1 MTHPTGQP
9 KRRTRRAAATAVVA
23 VALGTGAGI
32 ALAASAGTRDGG
44 FATVGSGLNGA
55 VNALAVQSDGRIVV
69 GGAFTAYDGTGR
81 SRIARLTT
89 TGALDASF
97 DPGSGLDG
105 PVEAVA
111 LRASGG
117 ILVAGTFSKADGQ
130 NRSGLAEFGPTGSLD
145 TGFDTGT
152 GTAGAAA
159 RAVLALPSGGA
170 MLGGAFT
177 TYGGVSQKG
186 IAEVRANGALETGWF
201 GYVDGPSPVVNAIV
215 RRSDEALIAGGAF
228 TLAQTTARGRIA
240 LFGTSGTVDAAWANG
255 SGFDGTVEALALQ
268 GDGKVVVGG
277 QFTAY
282 DGTSRPRIARLNA
295 DGSLDTT
302 FAPGA
307 GFDGT
312 VEALALQG
320 DGKVVV
326 GGQFTAYDGT
336 SRPRIA
342 RLNANGSLD
351 TTFAPGAGFDA
362 PVAAVAV
369 QADGGISVGG
379 SFTAFAG
386 AASPFVTRLLGTATA
401 DPSPAAPA
409 PPAVA
414 PPAPPA
420 SPAAPQPVV
429 GRDGVA
435 RAVRGSVTVRLPGTD
450 EFVSLDRGVPQELP
464 VGSQVDTRR
473 GAVSI
478 RIREGGAAGP
488 TRNVVVSRGVFTF
501 QQNVRR
507 GKPTLTD
514 IRLSQPLACGASR
527 KEAAKKRRARVPRT
541 RSRTVRVS
549 VAKTKQRRKRGVVR
563 TRSRYITGTARGT
576 SWSASDTCRYSR
588 VKVFRGVVGVRNLVT
603 RRTVTV
609 RAKRTYIVRK
619 R

>member
-9 KRRTRRAAATAVVA
+9 KRRTRRAAATAAVA

-32 ALAASAGTRDGG
+32 ALAASAGTRDSG
-44 FATVGSGLNGA
+44 FAIVGSGLNGA

-89 TGALDASF
+89 TGALDTSF

-130 NRSGLAEFGPTGSLD
+130 NRGGLAEFGPTGSLD

-177 TYGGVSQKG
+177 TYSGVSQKG
-186 IAEVRANGALETGWF
+186 IAKVRANGTLETGWF

-307 GFDGT
+307 GFD
-312 VEALALQG
+312 
-320 DGKVVV
+320 
-326 GGQFTAYDGT
+326 
-336 SRPRIA
+336 
-342 RLNANGSLD
+342 
-351 TTFAPGAGFDA
+351 A
-362 PVAAVAV
+362 PVAVVAV

-379 SFTAFAG
+379 SFAAFAG
-386 AASPFVTRLLGTATA
+386 AATPFVTRLLGTATA

-420 SPAAPQPVV
+420 APQPVV
-429 GRDGVA
+429 GREGVA
-435 RAVRGSVTVRLPGTD
+435 RAVRGSVTVRLPGTN

-478 RIREGGAAGP
+478 RIREGGTAGP

-501 QQNVRR
+501 QQNVRK

>member
-1 MTHPTGQP
+1 
-9 KRRTRRAAATAVVA
+9 
-23 VALGTGAGI
+23 
-32 ALAASAGTRDGG
+32 
-44 FATVGSGLNGA
+44 
-55 VNALAVQSDGRIVV
+55 

-89 TGALDASF
+89 TGALDTSF

-111 LRASGG
+111 LRASGD
-117 ILVAGTFSKADGQ
+117 ILVAGAFSKADGQ
-130 NRSGLAEFGPTGSLD
+130 NRTGLAEFGPTGSLD

-268 GDGKVVVGG
+268 
-277 QFTAY
+277 A
-282 DGTSRPRIARLNA
+282 
-295 DGSLDTT
+295 
-302 FAPGA
+302 
-307 GFDGT
+307 
-312 VEALALQG
+312 

-501 QQNVRR
+501 QQNVRK

>member
-44 FATVGSGLNGA
+44 FATAGSGLNGA

-89 TGALDASF
+89 TGALDTSF

-130 NRSGLAEFGPTGSLD
+130 NRGGLAEFGPTGSLD

-170 MLGGAFT
+170 MVGGAFT

-295 DGSLDTT
+295 
-302 FAPGA
+302 
-307 GFDGT
+307 
-312 VEALALQG
+312 
-320 DGKVVV
+320 
-326 GGQFTAYDGT
+326 
-336 SRPRIA
+336 
-342 RLNANGSLD
+342 NGSLD

-414 PPAPPA
+414 PPATPA

-507 GKPTLTD
+507 GKSTLTD

>member
-1 MTHPTGQP
+1 MTHPAGQP
-9 KRRTRRAAATAVVA
+9 KQRTRRAAAAAVAA

-44 FATVGSGLNGA
+44 FAPVGSGLNGA
-55 VNALAVQSDGRIVV
+55 VNAIAIQPDGRIVV

-89 TGALDASF
+89 TGALDSSF

-105 PVEAVA
+105 PVEGVA
-111 LRASGG
+111 LRTSGDV
-117 ILVAGTFSKADGQ
+117 LVAGGFSKADGQ
-130 NRSGLAEFGPTGSLD
+130 NRGGLAEFGPTGSLD
-145 TGFDTGT
+145 AGFDTGT
-152 GTAGAAA
+152 GTGGAAA

-170 MLGGAFT
+170 MLGGAFA
-177 TYGGVSQKG
+177 TYGGIGQTG
-186 IAEVRANGALETGWF
+186 IAEVRADGTLETGWF
-201 GYVDGPSPVVNAIV
+201 GYVDGPSPVVNAVV
-215 RRSDEALIAGGAF
+215 RRSDGAVIAGGAF

-240 LFGTSGTVDAAWANG
+240 LFDASGAVDA
-255 SGFDGTVEALALQ
+255 S
-268 GDGKVVVGG
+268 
-277 QFTAY
+277 
-282 DGTSRPRIARLNA
+282 
-295 DGSLDTT
+295 

-326 GGQFTAYDGT
+326 GGQFTSYDGT

-342 RLNANGSLD
+342 RLNADGSLD
-351 TTFAPGAGFDA
+351 TAFAPGAGFDGTVEA
-362 PVAAVAV
+362 LAL
-369 QADGGISVGG
+369 QGDGAITAGG
-379 SFTAFAG
+379 SFSAFAG
-386 AASPFVTRLLGTATA
+386 AATPFVTRLLGSATA
-401 DPSPAAPA
+401 DPAAPAQPAATPAAP
-409 PPAVA
+409 PA
-414 PPAPPA
+414 A
-420 SPAAPQPVV
+420 STAPQPVI

-450 EFVSLDRGVPQELP
+450 EFVSLERGVPQELP
-464 VGSQVDTRR
+464 VGSQVDTR
-473 GAVSI
+473 GGVVSI
-478 RIREGGAAGP
+478 RIREGGTAGP

-501 QQNVRR
+501 QQNVRKGR
-507 GKPTLTD
+507 PTLTD

-527 KEAAKKRRARVPRT
+527 QEAATGRRARVTRT

-609 RAKRTYIVRK
+609 RAKRTYVVRK

>member
-44 FATVGSGLNGA
+44 FAPVGSGLNGA

-89 TGALDASF
+89 TGALDSTF

-111 LRASGG
+111 PRASGD
-117 ILVAGTFSKADGQ
+117 ILVAGAFSKADGQ

-255 SGFDGTVEALALQ
+255 S
-268 GDGKVVVGG
+268 
-277 QFTAY
+277 
-282 DGTSRPRIARLNA
+282 
-295 DGSLDTT
+295 
-302 FAPGA
+302 

>member
-9 KRRTRRAAATAVVA
+9 KRRTRRAAATAAVA

-89 TGALDASF
+89 TGALDTSF

-130 NRSGLAEFGPTGSLD
+130 NRGGLAEFGPTGSLD

-177 TYGGVSQKG
+177 TYSGVSQKG
-186 IAEVRANGALETGWF
+186 IAKVRANGTLETGWF

-268 GDGKVVVGG
+268 ADGKVVVGG

-282 DGTSRPRIARLNA
+282 DGTSRSRIARLNA

-307 GFDGT
+307 GFD
-312 VEALALQG
+312 
-320 DGKVVV
+320 
-326 GGQFTAYDGT
+326 
-336 SRPRIA
+336 
-342 RLNANGSLD
+342 
-351 TTFAPGAGFDA
+351 A
-362 PVAAVAV
+362 PVAAVAM

-386 AASPFVTRLLGTATA
+386 AATPFVTRLLGTATA

-414 PPAPPA
+414 PPASPA
-420 SPAAPQPVV
+420 SPAAPQPAI

-478 RIREGGAAGP
+478 RIREGGTAGP

-501 QQNVRR
+501 QQNVRK

-514 IRLSQPLACGASR
+514 IRMSQPLACGASR

>member
-9 KRRTRRAAATAVVA
+9 KRRTRRAAAAVVVA

-44 FATVGSGLNGA
+44 FAPVGSGLNGA
-55 VNALAVQSDGRIVV
+55 VNALAVQPDGRIVV
-69 GGAFTAYDGTGR
+69 GGTFTAYDGTGR

-89 TGALDASF
+89 SGALDTSF

-105 PVEAVA
+105 PVETVA
-111 LRASGG
+111 LRASGD
-117 ILVAGTFSKADGQ
+117 ILVAGAFSKADGQ
-130 NRSGLAEFGPTGSLD
+130 NRGGLAEFGPMGSLD
-145 TGFDTGT
+145 MGFNTGT
-152 GTAGAAA
+152 GTAGAAS

-170 MLGGAFT
+170 MVGGAFT

-186 IAEVRANGALETGWF
+186 IAKVRADGTLETGWF
-201 GYVDGPSPVVNAIV
+201 GYVDGASPVVNALV
-215 RRSDEALIAGGAF
+215 RRSDEAVIAGGAF

-255 SGFDGTVEALALQ
+255 NGFDGTVEALALQ

-307 GFDGT
+307 GFD
-312 VEALALQG
+312 
-320 DGKVVV
+320 
-326 GGQFTAYDGT
+326 
-336 SRPRIA
+336 
-342 RLNANGSLD
+342 
-351 TTFAPGAGFDA
+351 A
-362 PVAAVAV
+362 PVAAVAM
-369 QADGGISVGG
+369 QADGSISVGG

-386 AASPFVTRLLGTATA
+386 AATPFVTRLLGTATA

-414 PPAPPA
+414 PPA
-420 SPAAPQPVV
+420 SPAAPQPAI

-478 RIREGGAAGP
+478 RIREGGTAGP

-501 QQNVRR
+501 QQNVRK

>member
-1 MTHPTGQP
+1 MTHPAGQP
-9 KRRTRRAAATAVVA
+9 KQRTRRAAAVAA

-44 FATVGSGLNGA
+44 FAPVGSGLNGA
-55 VNALAVQSDGRIVV
+55 VNAIAIQPDGRIVV

-89 TGALDASF
+89 TGALDSSF

-105 PVEAVA
+105 PVEGVA
-111 LRASGG
+111 LRTSGDV
-117 ILVAGTFSKADGQ
+117 LVAGGFSKADGQ
-130 NRSGLAEFGPTGSLD
+130 NRGGLAEFGPTGSLD
-145 TGFDTGT
+145 AGFDTGT
-152 GTAGAAA
+152 GTGGAAA

-170 MLGGAFT
+170 MLGGAFA
-177 TYGGVSQKG
+177 TYGGIGQTG
-186 IAEVRANGALETGWF
+186 IAEVRADGTLETGWF
-201 GYVDGPSPVVNAIV
+201 GYVDGPSPVVNAVV
-215 RRSDEALIAGGAF
+215 RRSDGAVIAGGAF

-240 LFGTSGTVDAAWANG
+240 LFDASGAVDA
-255 SGFDGTVEALALQ
+255 S
-268 GDGKVVVGG
+268 
-277 QFTAY
+277 
-282 DGTSRPRIARLNA
+282 
-295 DGSLDTT
+295 

-326 GGQFTAYDGT
+326 GGQFTSYDGT

-342 RLNANGSLD
+342 RLNADGSLD
-351 TTFAPGAGFDA
+351 TAFAPGAGFDA
-362 PVAAVAV
+362 TVEALAL
-369 QADGGISVGG
+369 QGDGAITAGG
-379 SFTAFAG
+379 SFSAFAG
-386 AASPFVTRLLGTATA
+386 AATPFVTRLLGSATA
-401 DPSPAAPA
+401 DPAAPAQPAATPAAP
-409 PPAVA
+409 PA
-414 PPAPPA
+414 A
-420 SPAAPQPVV
+420 STAPQPVI

-450 EFVSLDRGVPQELP
+450 EFVSLERGVPQELP
-464 VGSQVDTRR
+464 VGSQVDTR
-473 GAVSI
+473 GGVVSTC
-478 RIREGGAAGP
+478 IREGGTAGP

-501 QQNVRR
+501 QQNVRKGR
-507 GKPTLTD
+507 PTLTD

-527 KEAAKKRRARVPRT
+527 QEAATGRRARVTRT

-609 RAKRTYIVRK
+609 RAKRTYVVRK

>member
-1 MTHPTGQP
+1 MTHPAGQP
-9 KRRTRRAAATAVVA
+9 KQRTRRAAAAAVAA

-44 FATVGSGLNGA
+44 FAPVGSGLNGA
-55 VNALAVQSDGRIVV
+55 VNAIAIQPDGRIVV

-89 TGALDASF
+89 TGALDSSF

-105 PVEAVA
+105 PVEGVA
-111 LRASGG
+111 LRTSGDV
-117 ILVAGTFSKADGQ
+117 LVAGGFSKADGQ
-130 NRSGLAEFGPTGSLD
+130 NRGGLAEFGPTGSLD
-145 TGFDTGT
+145 AGFDTGT
-152 GTAGAAA
+152 GTGGAAA

-170 MLGGAFT
+170 MLGGAFA
-177 TYGGVSQKG
+177 TYGGIGQTG
-186 IAEVRANGALETGWF
+186 IAEVRADGTLETGWF
-201 GYVDGPSPVVNAIV
+201 GFVDGPSPVVNAVV
-215 RRSDEALIAGGAF
+215 RRSDGAVIAGGAF

-240 LFGTSGTVDAAWANG
+240 LFDASGAVDA
-255 SGFDGTVEALALQ
+255 S
-268 GDGKVVVGG
+268 
-277 QFTAY
+277 
-282 DGTSRPRIARLNA
+282 
-295 DGSLDTT
+295 

-326 GGQFTAYDGT
+326 GGQFTSYDGT

-342 RLNANGSLD
+342 RLNADGSLD
-351 TTFAPGAGFDA
+351 TAFAPGAGFDGTVEA
-362 PVAAVAV
+362 LAL
-369 QADGGISVGG
+369 QGDGAITAGG
-379 SFTAFAG
+379 SFSAFAG
-386 AASPFVTRLLGTATA
+386 AATPFVTRLLGSATA
-401 DPSPAAPA
+401 DPAAPAQPAATPAAP
-409 PPAVA
+409 PA
-414 PPAPPA
+414 A
-420 SPAAPQPVV
+420 STAPQPVI

-450 EFVSLDRGVPQELP
+450 EFVSLERGVPQELP
-464 VGSQVDTRR
+464 VGSQVDTR
-473 GAVSI
+473 GGVVSI
-478 RIREGGAAGP
+478 RIREGGTAGP

-501 QQNVRR
+501 QQNVRKGR
-507 GKPTLTD
+507 PTLTD

-527 KEAAKKRRARVPRT
+527 QEAATGRRARVTRT

-609 RAKRTYIVRK
+609 RAKRTYVVRK

>member
-9 KRRTRRAAATAVVA
+9 KRRTRRAAATAAVA

-32 ALAASAGTRDGG
+32 ALAASAGTRDSG
-44 FATVGSGLNGA
+44 FAIVGSGLNGA

-89 TGALDASF
+89 TGALDTSF

-130 NRSGLAEFGPTGSLD
+130 NRGGLAEFGPTGSLD

-177 TYGGVSQKG
+177 TYSGVSQKG
-186 IAEVRANGALETGWF
+186 IAKVRANGTLETGWF

-268 GDGKVVVGG
+268 ADGKVVVGG

-282 DGTSRPRIARLNA
+282 DGTSRSRIARLNA

-307 GFDGT
+307 GFD
-312 VEALALQG
+312 
-320 DGKVVV
+320 
-326 GGQFTAYDGT
+326 
-336 SRPRIA
+336 
-342 RLNANGSLD
+342 
-351 TTFAPGAGFDA
+351 A
-362 PVAAVAV
+362 PVAAVAM

-386 AASPFVTRLLGTATA
+386 AATPFVTRLLGTATA

-420 SPAAPQPVV
+420 SPAAPQPAI

-478 RIREGGAAGP
+478 RIREGGTAGP

-501 QQNVRR
+501 QQNVRK

>member
-9 KRRTRRAAATAVVA
+9 KRRTRRAAATAAVA

-89 TGALDASF
+89 TGALDTSF

-130 NRSGLAEFGPTGSLD
+130 NRGGLAEFGPTGSLD

-170 MLGGAFT
+170 MVGGAFT

-186 IAEVRANGALETGWF
+186 IAQVRANGALETGWF

-228 TLAQTTARGRIA
+228 TLAQTTDRGRIA

-307 GFDGT
+307 GFD
-312 VEALALQG
+312 
-320 DGKVVV
+320 
-326 GGQFTAYDGT
+326 
-336 SRPRIA
+336 
-342 RLNANGSLD
+342 
-351 TTFAPGAGFDA
+351 A

-386 AASPFVTRLLGTATA
+386 AATPFVTRLLGTATA

-414 PPAPPA
+414 PPAP
-420 SPAAPQPVV
+420 PAAPQPVV

-514 IRLSQPLACGASR
+514 IRLSQPLACGVSR

-603 RRTVTV
+603 RRTVSV

>member
-9 KRRTRRAAATAVVA
+9 KRRTRRAAATAAVA

-89 TGALDASF
+89 TGALDTSF

-130 NRSGLAEFGPTGSLD
+130 NRGGLAEFGPTGSLD

-177 TYGGVSQKG
+177 TYSGVSQKG
-186 IAEVRANGALETGWF
+186 IAKVRANGTLETGWF

-268 GDGKVVVGG
+268 ADGKVVVGG

-282 DGTSRPRIARLNA
+282 DGTSRSRIARLNA

-307 GFDGT
+307 GFD
-312 VEALALQG
+312 
-320 DGKVVV
+320 
-326 GGQFTAYDGT
+326 
-336 SRPRIA
+336 
-342 RLNANGSLD
+342 
-351 TTFAPGAGFDA
+351 A
-362 PVAAVAV
+362 PVAAVAM

-386 AASPFVTRLLGTATA
+386 AATPFVTRLLGTATA

-420 SPAAPQPVV
+420 SPAAPQPAI

-478 RIREGGAAGP
+478 RIREGGTAGP

-501 QQNVRR
+501 QQNVRK

>member
-1 MTHPTGQP
+1 
-9 KRRTRRAAATAVVA
+9 AATAVVA

-170 MLGGAFT
+170 MVGGAFT

-295 DGSLDTT
+295 
-302 FAPGA
+302 
-307 GFDGT
+307 
-312 VEALALQG
+312 
-320 DGKVVV
+320 
-326 GGQFTAYDGT
+326 
-336 SRPRIA
+336 
-342 RLNANGSLD
+342 NGSLD

-414 PPAPPA
+414 PPATPA
-420 SPAAPQPVV
+420 SPAAPQPVL

-507 GKPTLTD
+507 GKSTLTD

>member
-1 MTHPTGQP
+1 MTHPAGQP
-9 KRRTRRAAATAVVA
+9 KQRTRRAAAAAVAA

-44 FATVGSGLNGA
+44 FAPVGSGLNGA
-55 VNALAVQSDGRIVV
+55 VNAIAIQPDGRIVV

-89 TGALDASF
+89 TGALDSSF

-105 PVEAVA
+105 PVEGVA
-111 LRASGG
+111 LRTSGDV
-117 ILVAGTFSKADGQ
+117 LVAGGFSKADGQ
-130 NRSGLAEFGPTGSLD
+130 NRGGLAEFGPTGSLD
-145 TGFDTGT
+145 AGFDTGT
-152 GTAGAAA
+152 GTGGAAA

-170 MLGGAFT
+170 MLGGAFA
-177 TYGGVSQKG
+177 TYGGIGQTG
-186 IAEVRANGALETGWF
+186 IAEVRADGTLETGWF
-201 GYVDGPSPVVNAIV
+201 GFVDGPSPVVNAVV
-215 RRSDEALIAGGAF
+215 RRSDGAVIAGGAF

-240 LFGTSGTVDAAWANG
+240 LFDASGAVDA
-255 SGFDGTVEALALQ
+255 S
-268 GDGKVVVGG
+268 
-277 QFTAY
+277 
-282 DGTSRPRIARLNA
+282 
-295 DGSLDTT
+295 

-326 GGQFTAYDGT
+326 GGQFTSYDGT

-342 RLNANGSLD
+342 RLNADGSLD
-351 TTFAPGAGFDA
+351 TAFAPGAGFDA
-362 PVAAVAV
+362 TVEALAL
-369 QADGGISVGG
+369 QGDGAITAGG
-379 SFTAFAG
+379 SFSAFAG
-386 AASPFVTRLLGTATA
+386 AATPFVTRLLGSATA
-401 DPSPAAPA
+401 DPAAPAQPAATPAAP
-409 PPAVA
+409 PA
-414 PPAPPA
+414 A
-420 SPAAPQPVV
+420 STAPQPVI

-450 EFVSLDRGVPQELP
+450 EFVSLERGVPQELP
-464 VGSQVDTRR
+464 VGSQVDTR
-473 GAVSI
+473 GGVVSI
-478 RIREGGAAGP
+478 RIREGGTAGP

-501 QQNVRR
+501 QQNVRKGR
-507 GKPTLTD
+507 PTLTD

-527 KEAAKKRRARVPRT
+527 QEAATGRRARVTRT

-609 RAKRTYIVRK
+609 RAKRTYVVRK